1 MTEQEAIKAI
11 ENELEC
17 HSKELKPKYK
27 EVLRFAINALEEQIK
42 IKEDRFSDHLL
53 NMGYT
58 KGYLAGIDG
67 LAEKISVYGTFDYY
81 GNTINVLEIAEQM
94 KKASKPNNSLL

>member
-42 IKEDRFSDHLL
+42 IKE
-53 NMGYT
+53 N
-58 KGYLAGIDG
+58 I
-67 LAEKISVYGTFDYY
+67 
-81 GNTINVLEIAEQM
+81 
-94 KKASKPNNSLL
+94 